1 MIKEKNYSMAY
12 NVILQIFPKS
22 NTLFF
27 QKGPPPYH
35 SFQRTFKT
43 ALSLHNKD
51 NEKSSQKN
59 PTCRQNYHEEC
70 EALINKQ
77 VNLELYAS
85 YVYLAMAY
93 HFDREDV
100 ALPGF
105 HKFFKKCADEE
116 REHAEIFMK
125 YQNKR
130 GGKLKL
136 EQIAQPNKYKW
147 SGPLEAVTQ
156 ALDLEK
162 YVNENLLDL
171 HEVAGEKKDAQ
182 LSDFLEAT
190 FLDEQVEACKKL
202 SDLITNLQR
211 AGKGLGE
218 YVVDR
223 ELDKQ

>member
-1 MIKEKNYSMAY
+1 MAY
-12 NVILQIFPKS
+12 NVIRQIFPKHK
-22 NTLFF
+22 LFYL
-27 QKGPPPYH
+27 KGPPLQ
-35 SFQRTFKT
+35 SFHRTFKT
-43 ALSLHNKD
+43 ALPFYNNDSG
-51 NEKSSQKN
+51 KSSPQN

-77 VNLELYAS
+77 VNLELYAC
-85 YVYLAMAY
+85 YVYTAMAY
-93 HFDREDV
+93 YFDREDV

-136 EQIAQPNKYKW
+136 EQIAQPSKSKW
-147 SGPLEAVTQ
+147 SGPLEAVIQ
-156 ALDLEK
+156 ALELEK
-162 YVNENLLDL
+162 YVNERLLDL

-182 LSDFLEAT
+182 LSDFIEST
-190 FLDEQVEACKKL
+190 FLDEQVEATKKL
-202 SDLITNLQR
+202 SDMITNLQR